1 MNTYDEQFLNV
12 FNSYYPFE
20 RYIIKDPKP
29 IGNLFEDAL
38 LTEIFIPLT
47 EIKPILGSNGRI
59 ITFTTFNK
67 DDIYIKLKVKDYE
80 FRIGYFDFEDRIREN
95 IRHILKIDLGL
106 YEWECLYVDYEDR
119 NDLENELKIQKE
131 LILKK
136 YGVCNNKLKNEND

>member
-47 EIKPILGSNGRI
+47 EIKPILGSNGKI
-59 ITFTTFNK
+59 ITFTTFYK
-67 DDIYIKLKVKDYE
+67 DDIYIKL
-80 FRIGYFDFEDRIREN
+80 
-95 IRHILKIDLGL
+95 
-106 YEWECLYVDYEDR
+106 WECLYVDYEDET
-119 NDLENELKIQKE
+119 DLKNALKTQEE

-136 YGVCNNKLKNEND
+136 YGVCNNKLENEND